1 MKDFLEGF
9 IAFSIGLSC
18 LGLMKLFQFFPHEVS
33 FQNIAL
39 SLSPIAITSCLYL
52 IYLKGSKIY
61 LKGSKKTFDIEDEE
75 HEYEEGAVVLLF
87 RGVPLSNKNG
97 IYSEG
102 VFFWVENG
110 SLLTTLEF
118 HMDQG
123 GDPDVFN
130 QWLEQEKE
138 NPEYLQPTLQ

>member
-1 MKDFLEGF
+1 MKELLKVS
-9 IAFSIGLSC
+9 IYLAFGVSWFAL
-18 LGLMKLFQFFPHEVS
+18 LQLFTLFPEEVS
-33 FQNIAL
+33 LKNIVL
-39 SLSPIAITSCLYL
+39 SLSPLVFTFFFNL
-52 IYLKGSKIY
+52 IYIKE
-61 LKGSKKTFDIEDEE
+61 SKKPFEAEDEE

-87 RGVPLSNKNG
+87 RGIPESNKNG

-102 VFFWVENG
+102 VFLWVENG

-130 QWLEQEKE
+130 QWLEQQKE
-138 NPEYLQPTLQ
+138 NLKYLQPTLQ

>member
-1 MKDFLEGF
+1 MKEFLKV
-9 IAFSIGLSC
+9 SIYLAVGVSWFAL
-18 LGLMKLFQFFPHEVS
+18 LQLFTLFPEEVS
-33 FQNIAL
+33 LKNIVL
-39 SLSPIAITSCLYL
+39 SLSPLVFTSCLYL
-52 IYLKGSKIY
+52 IYLKGSK
-61 LKGSKKTFDIEDEE
+61 KTFEREDEE

-87 RGVPLSNKNG
+87 RGIPESNKNG

-102 VFFWVENG
+102 VFLWVENG

-130 QWLEQEKE
+130 QWLEQQKE
-138 NPEYLQPTLQ
+138 NLKYLQPTLQ

>member
-1 MKDFLEGF
+1 MRKFLEGS
-9 IAFSIGLSC
+9 IAFALGVSC
-18 LGLMKLFQFFPHEVS
+18 LALHSLFRLFPHEVS

-39 SLSPIAITSCLYL
+39 SLSPIVLTSCLYF
-52 IYLKGSKIY
+52 IYLKE
-61 LKGSKKTFDIEDEE
+61 SKKTFEIEEEE
-75 HEYEEGAVVLLF
+75 HEYEEGAVVLIF
-87 RGVPLSNKNG
+87 RGIPLSKKHG

-102 VFFWVENG
+102 VFFWFENG

>member
-1 MKDFLEGF
+1 MRKFLEWS
-9 IAFSIGLSC
+9 IALALGVGC
-18 LGLMKLFQFFPHEVS
+18 LALNKLFTMFPHEVS

-52 IYLKGSKIY
+52 IYLKGSK
-61 LKGSKKTFDIEDEE
+61 KTFEIEEEE
-75 HEYEEGAVVLLF
+75 HEYEEGAVVLIF
-87 RGVPLSNKNG
+87 RGIPLSKKHG

-102 VFFWVENG
+102 VFFWFENG

>member
-1 MKDFLEGF
+1 MREFLEGS

-18 LGLMKLFQFFPHEVS
+18 LALNSLFRLFPHEVS

-39 SLSPIAITSCLYL
+39 SLSPIVLTSCLYF
-52 IYLKGSKIY
+52 IYLKE
-61 LKGSKKTFDIEDEE
+61 SKKTFEIEEEE
-75 HEYEEGAVVLLF
+75 HEYEEGAVVLIF
-87 RGVPLSNKNG
+87 RGIPLSKKHG

-102 VFFWVENG
+102 VFFWFENG

-118 HMDQG
+118 HLEQG

-130 QWLEQEKE
+130 EWLEEEKE
-138 NPEYLQPTLQ
+138 NPRYLQPTLQ

>member
-1 MKDFLEGF
+1 MKEFLEGS

-18 LGLMKLFQFFPHEVS
+18 LGLMKLFQLFPHEVS

-52 IYLKGSKIY
+52 IYLMGSKI
-61 LKGSKKTFDIEDEE
+61 TFEKEDEE

-118 HMDQG
+118 HIDQG